1 MDCFSLFAFDAI
13 ALYTLMTSLALSTDV
28 IFYVAKLI
36 MFCAILDDAALL
48 LNKDYCSHTVTA
60 RMLV

>member
-1 MDCFSLFAFDAI
+1 MNTRTLGILSPL
-13 ALYTLMTSLALSTDV
+13 TLMTSLTLSTDE

-48 LNKDYCSHTVTA
+48 LNKGYCSHTVTA
-60 RMLV
+60 CMV

>member
-1 MDCFSLFAFDAI
+1 
-13 ALYTLMTSLALSTDV
+13 
-28 IFYVAKLI
+28 

-60 RMLV
+60 CMVVCSGI